1 MVCYKSTKYLAT
13 TDKRSKMHKKNPGK
27 PTRGFEVSL
36 ISLLLNMK
44 TDNLLIAGY
53 FDQLFAEMTE
63 SRLTNC
69 V

>member
-1 MVCYKSTKYLAT
+1 
-13 TDKRSKMHKKNPGK
+13 MHKKNPGK

-53 FDQLFAEMTE
+53 FDQLFAEMNE